1 MHFCPMGYPHGVNS
15 RRALLAIAGFAACI
29 SAAYA
34 YQREFRDFPGE
45 DQMQPVSRDQL
56 RPSEFVFGR
65 LMYPSGGGGGRF
77 RGFGRDW
84 RQGGRTNWTNDYPAG
99 DRHLMTAL
107 VRLTRIDG
115 RPIEQPIN
123 LEDGD
128 DIFNWPFLFAARTTS
143 IDLNSEMAAKLRE
156 YLDRGGFFIADDM
169 WGPNEQQAIAE
180 TVKQLYPN
188 RELVELPDD
197 AQAFHMLFDLDKR
210 YQILGQWARFNG
222 MRPLDG
228 VSYDPHFKGVFD
240 EKGRM
245 TMAAWFNN
253 DTGDS
258 WEWADDPSY
267 PEKFSALG
275 IRIMLN
281 YVVYSMSH

>member
-1 MHFCPMGYPHGVNS
+1 VSPRG
-15 RRALLAIAGFAACI
+15 AILILAGLAVAVTGLFAF
-29 SAAYA
+29 
-34 YQREFRDFPGE
+34 QKEFREFPGE
-45 DQMQPVSRDQL
+45 DAPTPLAPDAL
-56 RPSEFVFGR
+56 APSEFVFGR
-65 LMYPSGGGGGRF
+65 LMYPSAGGGGRF
-77 RGFGRDW
+77 GGGFGRDW
-84 RQGGRTNWTNDYPAG
+84 RQGGRTNWTNDYPSG
-99 DRHLMTAL
+99 DRHLMTA
-107 VRLTRIDG
+107 VRRLTRINA

-128 DIFNWPFLFAARTTS
+128 DIYNWPFLFAVRTTS
-143 IDLNSEMAAKLRE
+143 IALNREMTAKLRD

-169 WGPNEQQAIAE
+169 WGPYEQEAIAG
-180 TVKQLYPN
+180 TIQDLYPK
-188 RELVELPDD
+188 RELVELSDD
-197 AQAFHMLFDLDKR
+197 AQPFHMLFDLDKR
-210 YQILGQWARFNG
+210 YQILGQWARYNG

-245 TMAAWFNN
+245 TIAVWFNN

-275 IRIMLN
+275 IRIALN
-281 YVVYSMSH
+281 YIVYDMTH

>member
-1 MHFCPMGYPHGVNS
+1 VKWPK
-15 RRALLAIAGFAACI
+15 ALFLVAVLAASAGAI
-29 SAAYA
+29 YA
-34 YQREFRDFPGE
+34 FQREFREFDGE
-45 DQMQPVSRDQL
+45 DERVPLAPDAL
-56 RPSEFVFGR
+56 NPSEFVFGR

-84 RQGGRTNWTNDYPAG
+84 RQGGRGTNWTNDYPAG

-107 VRLTRIDG
+107 RRLTRINA
-115 RPIEQPIN
+115 RLLEQPIN
-123 LEDGD
+123 LEDED
-128 DIFNWPFLFAARTTS
+128 DVFNWPFLFAVRTINIQLT
-143 IDLNSEMAAKLRE
+143 DQMTVKLRE
-156 YLDRGGFFIADDM
+156 YLDRGGFLIADDM
-169 WGPNEQQAIAE
+169 WGPAEHQAIIE
-180 TVKQLYPN
+180 TVSQLYPQ
-188 RELVELPDD
+188 RELVELGND
-197 AQAFHMLFDLDKR
+197 AQAFHMLFDLNER

-240 EKGRM
+240 EKDRM
-245 TMAAWFNN
+245 TMAIWFNN

-275 IRIMLN
+275 IRIALN
-281 YVVYSMSH
+281 HIVYAMTH

>member
-1 MHFCPMGYPHGVNS
+1 VNWPK
-15 RRALLAIAGFAACI
+15 AVLVIAGIAACI
-29 SAAYA
+29 GAAYA
-34 YQREFRDFPGE
+34 FQREFRDFPGE
-45 DQMQPVSRDQL
+45 DEMGPVSPDQL
-56 RPSEFVFGR
+56 SPSEFVFGR

-107 VRLTRIDG
+107 RRLTRING
-115 RPIEQPIN
+115 RPVEQPIN

-128 DIFNWPFLFAARTTS
+128 DIFNWPFLYAARTTS
-143 IDLNSEMAAKLRE
+143 IDLTGEMTGKLRE

-180 TVKQLYPN
+180 TVNQLYPR

-197 AQAFHMLFDLDKR
+197 AQPFHMLFDLDKR

-245 TMAAWFNN
+245 TIGVWFNN

-281 YVVYSMSH
+281 YVVYAMTH

>member
-1 MHFCPMGYPHGVNS
+1 MKWPK
-15 RRALLAIAGFAACI
+15 ALFLVAVLAASAGAI
-29 SAAYA
+29 YA
-34 YQREFRDFPGE
+34 FQREFREFDGE
-45 DQMQPVSRDQL
+45 DERVPLAPDAL
-56 RPSEFVFGR
+56 NPSEFVFGR

-77 RGFGRDW
+77 FGRDW

-107 VRLTRIDG
+107 RRLTRIDG

-143 IDLNSEMAAKLRE
+143 IDLTGEMAAKLRE

-169 WGPNEQQAIAE
+169 WGPNEQQAIAD
-180 TVKQLYPN
+180 TVKQLYPQ
-188 RELVELPDD
+188 RELIELPDD

-228 VSYDPHFKGVFD
+228 VSYDPHFKGAFD

-281 YVVYSMSH
+281 YVVYAMTH

>member
-1 MHFCPMGYPHGVNS
+1 MILAGVVIGAS
-15 RRALLAIAGFAACI
+15 GIFAF
-29 SAAYA
+29 
-34 YQREFRDFPGE
+34 QREFRDYPGE
-45 DQMQPVSRDQL
+45 DQLEPVSPDQL
-56 RPSEFVFGR
+56 SPSEFVFGR

-107 VRLTRIDG
+107 RRLTRING
-115 RPIEQPIN
+115 RPVEQPIN

-143 IDLNSEMAAKLRE
+143 IELTGDMAAKLRE

-169 WGPNEQQAIAE
+169 WGPGEQQAIAE
-180 TVKQLYPN
+180 TVHQLYPD

-197 AQAFHMLFDLDKR
+197 AQPFHMLFDLDKR

-245 TMAAWFNN
+245 TIGVWFNN

-281 YVVYSMSH
+281 YVMYAMSH

>member
-1 MHFCPMGYPHGVNS
+1 V
-15 RRALLAIAGFAACI
+15 
-29 SAAYA
+29 
-34 YQREFRDFPGE
+34 
-45 DQMQPVSRDQL
+45 
-56 RPSEFVFGR
+56 
-65 LMYPSGGGGGRF
+65 
-77 RGFGRDW
+77 
-84 RQGGRTNWTNDYPAG
+84 
-99 DRHLMTAL
+99 
-107 VRLTRIDG
+107 
-115 RPIEQPIN
+115 EQPIN

-128 DIFNWPFLFAARTTS
+128 DIFNWPFLYAARTAR
-143 IDLNSEMAAKLRE
+143 IDLTGDMTAKLRE

-180 TVKQLYPN
+180 TFKQIYPQ
-188 RELVELPDD
+188 REMVELPDD

-210 YQILGQWARFNG
+210 YQILGQWARYNG
-222 MRPLDG
+222 MLPLDR
-228 VSYDPHFKGVFD
+228 VSFDPHFKGVFD

-267 PEKFSALG
+267 PEKYSALG

-281 YVVYSMSH
+281 YVVYAMSH

>member
-1 MHFCPMGYPHGVNS
+1 LY
-15 RRALLAIAGFAACI
+15 
-29 SAAYA
+29 
-34 YQREFRDFPGE
+34 
-45 DQMQPVSRDQL
+45 
-56 RPSEFVFGR
+56 
-65 LMYPSGGGGGRF
+65 
-77 RGFGRDW
+77 
-84 RQGGRTNWTNDYPAG
+84 
-99 DRHLMTAL
+99 
-107 VRLTRIDG
+107 
-115 RPIEQPIN
+115 
-123 LEDGD
+123 
-128 DIFNWPFLFAARTTS
+128 AARTARINLTG
-143 IDLNSEMAAKLRE
+143 DMTDKLRE

-180 TVKQLYPN
+180 TVRQLYPN
-188 RELVELPDD
+188 RELIELPDN

-245 TMAAWFNN
+245 TIAVWFNN

-281 YVVYSMSH
+281 HVVYAMSH

>member
-1 MHFCPMGYPHGVNS
+1 MLGDVNWPK
-15 RRALLAIAGFAACI
+15 ALVAAAGPLIVVICV
-29 SAAYA
+29 SAAFA
-34 YQREFRDFPGE
+34 FQREFREFPGE
-45 DQMQPVSRDQL
+45 DQMGPVTQEQL
-56 RPSEFVFGR
+56 KPSEFVFGR

-77 RGFGRDW
+77 GGGFGRNW

-107 VRLTRIDG
+107 RRLTRIDG
-115 RPIEQPIN
+115 RPIEQPVN

-143 IDLNSEMAAKLRE
+143 IDLSDEMSTKLRE

-169 WGPNEQQAIAE
+169 WGPNEQQAIAQ
-180 TVKQLYPN
+180 TVNQLYPH
-188 RELVELPDD
+188 RELVELGDD
-197 AQAFHMLFDLDKR
+197 AQPFHMLFDLDKR

-228 VSYDPHFKGVFD
+228 VSYDPHFKGAFD

-245 TMAAWFNN
+245 TIGAWFNN

-281 YVVYSMSH
+281 YVVYSMTH

>member
-1 MHFCPMGYPHGVNS
+1 MGYPHGVKS
-15 RRALLAIAGFAACI
+15 RGVLLAIAGLAACI

-34 YQREFRDFPGE
+34 YQREFRDYPGE
-45 DQMQPVSRDQL
+45 DQLPPVTPEQL

-65 LMYPSGGGGGRF
+65 LMYPSGGGFGRFFGSDWRHGGRANP
-77 RGFGRDW
+77 G
-84 RQGGRTNWTNDYPAG
+84 WTNDYPAG

-107 VRLTRIDG
+107 SRLTRING
-115 RPIEQPIN
+115 RPVEQPIN

-128 DIFNWPFLFAARTTS
+128 DIFNWPFLYAARTAR
-143 IDLNSEMAAKLRE
+143 IDLTGDMTAKLRE

-197 AQAFHMLFDLDKR
+197 AQAFHTLFDLDKR

-281 YVVYSMSH
+281 HVVYAMTH

>member
-1 MHFCPMGYPHGVNS
+1 
-15 RRALLAIAGFAACI
+15 
-29 SAAYA
+29 
-34 YQREFRDFPGE
+34 
-45 DQMQPVSRDQL
+45 
-56 RPSEFVFGR
+56 
-65 LMYPSGGGGGRF
+65 
-77 RGFGRDW
+77 
-84 RQGGRTNWTNDYPAG
+84 
-99 DRHLMTAL
+99 MT
-107 VRLTRIDG
+107 
-115 RPIEQPIN
+115 
-123 LEDGD
+123 
-128 DIFNWPFLFAARTTS
+128 
-143 IDLNSEMAAKLRE
+143 AKLRE

-169 WGPNEQQAIAE
+169 RGPANSKRLPEPSTSFI
-180 TVKQLYPN
+180 K

-197 AQAFHMLFDLDKR
+197 AQPFHTLFDLDKR

-222 MRPLDG
+222 MQPLDR

-245 TMAAWFNN
+245 IMAAWFNN

-281 YVVYSMSH
+281 YVVYSMTH

>member
-1 MHFCPMGYPHGVNS
+1 VNGQK
-15 RRALLAIAGFAACI
+15 ALLVIAGFVVCV

-34 YQREFRDFPGE
+34 FQREFRDFPGE
-45 DQMQPVSRDQL
+45 DQMGPVTPDQL
-56 RPSEFVFGR
+56 IPSEFVFGR
-65 LMYPSGGGGGRF
+65 LMYPSGGRGGRF
-77 RGFGRDW
+77 GGFFGRDW
-84 RQGGRTNWTNDYPAG
+84 RRGGGNWTNDYPAG

-107 VRLTRIDG
+107 RRLTRINA
-115 RPIEQPIN
+115 RPVEQSVN

-128 DIFNWPFLFAARTTS
+128 DVFNWPFLFAARTTS
-143 IDLNSEMAAKLRE
+143 IALTDGMTVTLRE
-156 YLDRGGFFIADDM
+156 YLDRGGFLIADDM
-169 WGPNEQQAIAE
+169 WGRSEQEAISD
-180 TVKQLYPN
+180 TVRELYAK
-188 RELVELPDD
+188 RELVELGDD
-197 AQAFHMLFDLDKR
+197 AAAFHMLFDLNER
-210 YQILGQWARFNG
+210 YQVLGQWARFNG

-245 TMAAWFNN
+245 TMAVWFNN

-275 IRIMLN
+275 IRIMVN
-281 YVVYSMSH
+281 HIVYAMTH

>member
-1 MHFCPMGYPHGVNS
+1 MAAGV
-15 RRALLAIAGFAACI
+15 AVCI

-34 YQREFRDFPGE
+34 FQSKFREYPGE
-45 DQMQPVSRDQL
+45 DEMGQVTPDQL
-56 RPSEFVFGR
+56 KPSEFVFGR
-65 LMYPSGGGGGRF
+65 LMYPSGGGGGGRRF
-77 RGFGRDW
+77 GGFGRDW

-99 DRHLMTAL
+99 DRHLMTA
-107 VRLTRIDG
+107 VRRLTRIDA
-115 RPIEQPIN
+115 RPVEQPIN

-143 IDLNSEMAAKLRE
+143 IDLNGEMTAKLRE
-156 YLDRGGFFIADDM
+156 YLDRGGFFVADDM
-169 WGPNEQQAIAE
+169 WGPGEQQAIAD
-180 TVKQLYPN
+180 TFHQLYPN
-188 RELVELPDD
+188 RDFVELADD
-197 AQAFHMLFDLDKR
+197 SPPFHMLFDLDKR

-222 MRPLDG
+222 MQPLDG
-228 VSYDPHFKGVFD
+228 VSFDPHFKGVFD

-267 PEKFSALG
+267 PEKYSALG

-281 YVVYSMSH
+281 YIVYAMSH

>member
-1 MHFCPMGYPHGVNS
+1 MI
-15 RRALLAIAGFAACI
+15 LAGCAIGATGIFAF
-29 SAAYA
+29 
-34 YQREFRDFPGE
+34 QREFREYPGE
-45 DQMQPVSRDQL
+45 DEMGQL
-56 RPSEFVFGR
+56 APDALNPAEFVFGR
-65 LMYPSGGGGGRF
+65 LMYPSGGGGGRRF
-77 RGFGRDW
+77 GGFGRDW

-107 VRLTRIDG
+107 RRLTRIDG
-115 RPIEQPIN
+115 RRVEQPVN

-128 DIFNWPFLFAARTTS
+128 DIFNWPFLFAARTIGIELTP
-143 IDLNSEMAAKLRE
+143 EMTAKMRE

-169 WGPNEQQAIAE
+169 WGPAEQQAIAE
-180 TVKQLYPN
+180 TVKQLYPQ

-197 AQAFHMLFDLDKR
+197 AQPFHMLFDLDKR

-228 VSYDPHFKGVFD
+228 VSYDPHFKGAFD

-245 TMAAWFNN
+245 TIGAWFNN

-281 YVVYSMSH
+281 YVVYAMSH

>member
-1 MHFCPMGYPHGVNS
+1 MNWP
-15 RRALLAIAGFAACI
+15 RAVFVAVGIAACV

-34 YQREFRDFPGE
+34 FQREFREYAGE
-45 DQMQPVSRDQL
+45 DQMAPVTPEQL
-56 RPSEFVFGR
+56 APSEFVFGR

-99 DRHLMTAL
+99 DRHFMTAL
-107 VRLTRIDG
+107 RRLTRING
-115 RPIEQPIN
+115 RQVEQPVN

-128 DIFNWPFLFAARTTS
+128 DIFNWPFLFAARTTG
-143 IDLNSEMAAKLRE
+143 IDLNDSMAAKLRE

-169 WGPNEQQAIAE
+169 WGPGEQQAIAD
-180 TVKQLYPN
+180 TVKQLYPQ

-197 AQAFHMLFDLDKR
+197 ALAFHMLFDLDKR

-281 YVVYSMSH
+281 YVVYAMTH

>member
-1 MHFCPMGYPHGVNS
+1 V
-15 RRALLAIAGFAACI
+15 AGIAACI

-34 YQREFRDFPGE
+34 YQREFREYPGE
-45 DQMQPVSRDQL
+45 DEMGQVTPQMQAPA
-56 RPSEFVFGR
+56 EFVFAR

-84 RQGGRTNWTNDYPAG
+84 RQGGRGTNWTNDYPAG
-99 DRHLMTAL
+99 DRHFMTAL
-107 VRLTRIDG
+107 LRLTRING
-115 RPIEQPIN
+115 RPAEQPVN
-123 LEDGD
+123 PEDGD

-143 IDLNSEMAAKLRE
+143 IDLSDGMATKLRE
-156 YLDRGGFFIADDM
+156 YLDRGGFLIADDM
-169 WGPNEQQAIAE
+169 WGIGEQQAIAE
-180 TVKQLYPN
+180 TVKQLYPQ

-197 AQAFHMLFDLDKR
+197 SPPFHLLFDLDKR

-275 IRIMLN
+275 IRIMVN
-281 YVVYSMSH
+281 YVVYSITH

>member
-1 MHFCPMGYPHGVNS
+1 MCRWYPRVVNWP
-15 RRALLAIAGFAACI
+15 RALLIFAGVAAFV

-34 YQREFRDFPGE
+34 FQREFRDYPGE
-45 DQMQPVSRDQL
+45 DQMGPVTPDQL
-56 RPSEFVFGR
+56 TPSEFVFGR
-65 LMYPSGGGGGRF
+65 LMYPSGGGRGRF
-77 RGFGRDW
+77 GGFGRDW
-84 RQGGRTNWTNDYPAG
+84 RRGGGNWTNDYPAG
-99 DRHLMTAL
+99 DRHLMTA
-107 VRLTRIDG
+107 VRRLTRINA
-115 RPIEQPIN
+115 RPVEQPVN
-123 LEDGD
+123 PEDGD

-143 IDLNSEMAAKLRE
+143 ISLTEEMTVKLRD
-156 YLDRGGFFIADDM
+156 YLDRGGFLIADDM
-169 WGPNEQQAIAE
+169 WGRAEQQAISE
-180 TVKQLYPN
+180 TVYSLYPN
-188 RELVELPDD
+188 REMAELGND
-197 AQAFHMLFDLDKR
+197 AAAFHMLFDLNER
-210 YQILGQWARFNG
+210 YQVLGQWARFNG

-245 TMAAWFNN
+245 TIAVWFNN

-281 YVVYSMSH
+281 HIVYSMTH

>member
-1 MHFCPMGYPHGVNS
+1 MNS
-15 RRALLAIAGFAACI
+15 RRAIAILAGVAIGASGIFAF
-29 SAAYA
+29 
-34 YQREFRDFPGE
+34 QREFRDYPGE
-45 DQMQPVSRDQL
+45 DQLEPVSPDQL
-56 RPSEFVFGR
+56 SPSEFVFGR

-107 VRLTRIDG
+107 RRLTRING
-115 RPIEQPIN
+115 RPVEQPIN

-143 IDLNSEMAAKLRE
+143 IELTGDMAAKLRE

-169 WGPNEQQAIAE
+169 WGPGEQQAIAE
-180 TVKQLYPN
+180 TVHQLYPN

-197 AQAFHMLFDLDKR
+197 AQPFHMLFDLDKR

-245 TMAAWFNN
+245 TIGVWFNN

-281 YVVYSMSH
+281 YVVYAMSH

>member
-1 MHFCPMGYPHGVNS
+1 
-15 RRALLAIAGFAACI
+15 
-29 SAAYA
+29 
-34 YQREFRDFPGE
+34 
-45 DQMQPVSRDQL
+45 
-56 RPSEFVFGR
+56 
-65 LMYPSGGGGGRF
+65 
-77 RGFGRDW
+77 
-84 RQGGRTNWTNDYPAG
+84 
-99 DRHLMTAL
+99 
-107 VRLTRIDG
+107 
-115 RPIEQPIN
+115 
-123 LEDGD
+123 
-128 DIFNWPFLFAARTTS
+128 
-143 IDLNSEMAAKLRE
+143 
-156 YLDRGGFFIADDM
+156 
-169 WGPNEQQAIAE
+169 
-180 TVKQLYPN
+180 
-188 RELVELPDD
+188 LVELPDD

-281 YVVYSMSH
+281 YVVYAMSH

>member
-1 MHFCPMGYPHGVNS
+1 VNWPK
-15 RRALLAIAGFAACI
+15 ALVVVAGLAICV

-34 YQREFRDFPGE
+34 FQREFREFSGE
-45 DQMQPVSRDQL
+45 DRMRPVSPDDL
-56 RPSEFVFGR
+56 IPSEFVFGR

-77 RGFGRDW
+77 FGGRDW
-84 RQGGRTNWTNDYPAG
+84 RQGGTRTNWTNDYPAG
-99 DRHLMTAL
+99 DRHLMTA
-107 VRLTRIDG
+107 VRRLTRINA
-115 RPIEQPIN
+115 RPVEQPVN

-128 DIFNWPFLFAARTTS
+128 DVFNWPFMFAARTTS
-143 IDLNSEMAAKLRE
+143 IDLNDQMSSTLRE
-156 YLDRGGFFIADDM
+156 YLDRGGFIVADDM
-169 WGPNEQQAIAE
+169 WGVPEQQAISE

-188 RELVELPDD
+188 RDLTELGDD
-197 AQAFHMLFDLDKR
+197 AQAFHMLFDLNQR
-210 YQILGQWARFNG
+210 YQVLGQWARFNG
-222 MRPLDG
+222 MQPLDG

-245 TMAAWFNN
+245 TMAVWFNN

-281 YVVYSMSH
+281 HIVYAMTH

>member
-1 MHFCPMGYPHGVNS
+1 MVILAGV
-15 RRALLAIAGFAACI
+15 AIGAGAIF
-29 SAAYA
+29 A
-34 YQREFRDFPGE
+34 YQREFREYPGE
-45 DQMQPVSRDQL
+45 DEMGQVTPEML
-56 RPSEFVFGR
+56 IPSEFVFGR
-65 LMYPSGGGGGRF
+65 LMYPSGGGRGRF
-77 RGFGRDW
+77 FGGFGRDW
-84 RQGGRTNWTNDYPAG
+84 RNGGGNWTNDYPAG
-99 DRHLMTAL
+99 DRHFMTAL
-107 VRLTRIDG
+107 LRLTRISG
-115 RPIEQPIN
+115 RRAEQPVN

-128 DIFNWPFLFAARTTS
+128 DIFNWPFLFAARTTN
-143 IDLNSEMAAKLRE
+143 IDLNDQMTAKLRE

-169 WGPNEQQAIAE
+169 WGAGEQQAIAE
-180 TVKQLYPN
+180 TVKQLYPQ

-197 AQAFHMLFDLDKR
+197 AQPFHMLFDLDTR
-210 YQILGQWARFNG
+210 YQILGQWARRNG

-275 IRIMLN
+275 IRIMVN
-281 YVVYSMSH
+281 YVVYSMTH